1 MLPPRPGIAIL
12 AAALAT
18 PAALATAAGL
28 ATTPVLAIE
37 RDAYRDIRGRYEG
50 LTLRLR
56 LDLKAATRAPIPNV
70 LSLEGLGHGSE
81 RAPILF
87 GRLEK
92 VYIERVTREGGTRL
106 GLTLYRSR
114 EEADRLRASDV
125 PSPMMPNPNFG
136 GTLAAFARQGST
148 SVILDLRS
156 RKQDGRAQLAE
167 IEVLLERLFYRGE
180 PPREELEDYV
190 RAHPGMPISR
200 LQAITG
206 LDPDTIRRLVQEAAP
221 PRAD

>member
-1 MLPPRPGIAIL
+1 MLRPRAGSAIL

-18 PAALATAAGL
+18 TSIVA
-28 ATTPVLAIE
+28 VE
-37 RDAYRDIRGRYEG
+37 RHVYRDIRGRYEG

-56 LDLKAATRAPIPNV
+56 LDLKAATQAPIPNV
-70 LSLEGLGHGSE
+70 LSLEGLGYGSE

-92 VYIERVTREGGTRL
+92 VFVERVTREGGTRL

-114 EEADRLRASDV
+114 EEADRLRASAV
-125 PSPMMPNPNFG
+125 PSPLMPNPNFG

-148 SVILDLRS
+148 SVILDLRAG
-156 RKQDGRAQLAE
+156 KKDPDAQQAE
-167 IEVLLERLFYRGE
+167 IEVLLDRLFYRDE
-180 PPREELEDYV
+180 PPREELENYV
-190 RAHPGMPISR
+190 RTHPAMPISR
-200 LQAITG
+200 LQAVTG
-206 LDPDTIRRLVQEAAP
+206 LDADTIRRLVQEAAP